1 MITVSSIIEEYTKN
15 LHGYDAY
22 LVGTIIKDIC
32 AYGVQI
38 DTKHLYSAEETLTYL
53 IRHIE
58 NDKSPSPKHPNS
70 GMVCLRNFD
79 SEKGGLL

>member
-1 MITVSSIIEEYTKN
+1 MTTSSIIEECTEN
-15 LHGYDAY
+15 LNGYDAY

-32 AYGVQI
+32 AYCVQI
-38 DTKHLYSAEETLTYL
+38 DTKHLYSAEETLTHL

-70 GMVCLRNFD
+70 GMVGLRNFD
-79 SEKGGLL
+79 LEKGGLL